1 MFFSLLQAKN
11 NIFVKKENNMSKSDT
26 NYYTQVPEKLFH
38 EIGGDA
44 SMFLMKIQYWLSFC
58 GRKVKG
64 ENGFWIYNSALA
76 WQKQFQCFSLY
87 KIKKII
93 ATLKAK
99 EFLIVKKVNAK
110 KYNQTN
116 WYSLNLTKL
125 APYLDLKK
133 FEQKKAHRLVEID
146 PMKNKETIYTK
157 KSSSKEE
164 QEISNVVLKEKKQK
178 PKEQISPE
186 MQTIAQEMVSVWN
199 EEMQFA
205 LSPIKGYVSAAT
217 SKQLYALWLTI
228 FNQDMSAWR
237 DFALKVNSSK
247 FLMGEKQTKSDFKAS
262 FLWLL
267 QENTALKI
275 LGGEYGV
282 GDRTVDKE
290 NLEQNIE
297 LRKTEIVAIAEK
309 KIAQVAQEDLCKTTE
324 LKNFKQYAQSQQ
336 FLFDGDVYGLSSLFK
351 LCSLSRMLEP
361 QNQEILNYAF
371 ERFLKHKHYKLQVNL
386 AKDRLV
392 QLLETTTEH
401 LGSRRQAFFEL
412 SHIAEKVR
420 AIDPLL
426 VASETLDTLLAP
438 RAELNLLPP

>member
-26 NYYTQVPEKLFH
+26 NYYTQVPEKLFN

-44 SMFLMKIQYWLSFC
+44 SMFLMKIQYWLSFY
-58 GRKVKG
+58 GKKVKG
-64 ENGFWIYNSALA
+64 ENGVWIYNSVLA

-157 KSSSKEE
+157 RSSSKEE
-164 QEISNVVLKEKKQK
+164 KEISNVVLKEKKQK

-237 DFALKVNSSK
+237 EFALKVNSSK
-247 FLMGEKQTKSDFKAS
+247 FLG
-262 FLWLL
+262 
-267 QENTALKI
+267 
-275 LGGEYGV
+275 
-282 GDRTVDKE
+282 
-290 NLEQNIE
+290 
-297 LRKTEIVAIAEK
+297 RKTN
-309 KIAQVAQEDLCKTTE
+309 QVR
-324 LKNFKQYAQSQQ
+324 FQS
-336 FLFDGDVYGLSSLFK
+336 L
-351 LCSLSRMLEP
+351 
-361 QNQEILNYAF
+361 
-371 ERFLKHKHYKLQVNL
+371 
-386 AKDRLV
+386 
-392 QLLETTTEH
+392 
-401 LGSRRQAFFEL
+401 
-412 SHIAEKVR
+412 
-420 AIDPLL
+420 LL
-426 VASETLDTLLAP
+426 VAFEGRHSSQNPWRRIWSRRPHP
-438 RAELNLLPP
+438 R